1 MDATNSQ
8 YSVLKG
14 RKDWIGKVNGD
25 KITYNDYTRKYEE
38 DIKNMEDQ
46 MRGQPMS
53 DDQRNSI
60 RTQTWN
66 SLVNDMIFHNIY
78 DKLGINVTPD
88 EMTELAMGANASPYI
103 KQDAQFKNPQTGQF
117 DPSQVRL
124 YLSRLDQD
132 PEGVEP
138 GTVRKQWLKFETLLK
153 QNQFQ
158 SKYDNLISKGFYTP
172 TWMAE
177 MAYNDQNR
185 FAAIKYVALPY
196 TDINDADVK
205 VSDDDYSKFLQNH
218 EARFKADE
226 ETRKIEYVSFDIIP
240 SGADSVKTLQYLADK
255 RAEFQ
260 KGEKPSDDSIFVKL
274 YSESPYDGIYYSKD
288 KLISTVKDSLF
299 ADKIGTIV
307 GPYLEGDF
315 YKLAKIS
322 DRKLISD
329 SVKVKDIKLNFNG
342 ITTQEAA
349 NEKFKFIDSI
359 YKAIDS
365 LKGDFGAFAATYSD
379 DPVSKTKGGDLG
391 WVHQNEKEKA
401 YNDLIFYHAQKGK
414 VYKVPVQAENA
425 IHLVM
430 VYEDKPSIPAVAV
443 AYLTK
448 EILPSPE
455 TERNIYGAA
464 TNFAAD
470 NQNEARF
477 KAAGEKMHAKTV
489 NALKKDAFNV
499 EGLQG
504 PAREVVKWAFNAKK
518 GDVSPVYTVDKKHV
532 VAMLVDIRPKGLPD
546 VASVRDFIKPEVI
559 REKKYD
565 MLAQKITGAKAAN
578 IDELASKLGKPAQEA
593 DHISFAS
600 ANLNGANEPNVGA
613 SAEDLP
619 TGKLSQPIKGRAGA
633 YAIQVISVQEPAK
646 ASDYSMYSFQLK
658 QMTAAKARY
667 AEDVQKKLAKIDD
680 NRFDFF

>member
-1 MDATNSQ
+1 MYA
-8 YSVLKG
+8 
-14 RKDWIGKVNGD
+14 R
-25 KITYNDYTRKYEE
+25 
-38 DIKNMEDQ
+38 
-46 MRGQPMS
+46 
-53 DDQRNSI
+53 RN
-60 RTQTWN
+60 
-66 SLVNDMIFHNIY
+66 
-78 DKLGINVTPD
+78 
-88 EMTELAMGANASPYI
+88 TELATPPSTSPYI

-124 YLSRLDQD
+124 VRYGRLEQA

-240 SGADSVKTLQYLADK
+240 SGADSVKLIQYLADK

-349 NEKFKFIDSI
+349 NREFKFIDSI

-477 KAAGEKMHAKTV
+477 KAAGEKIHAKTV